1 MFDDINERIRKLT
14 GGNRDQII
22 KEKVK
27 GESIRE
33 QSLTFFNEIYGQED
47 IKENIYRALISPE
60 QMNILLDGDMATSK
74 TLYMDIIAKK
84 CNDVVFIDCTD
95 ASGAGIVEQLY
106 QNQKAKVVV
115 FDEIT
120 FLKKPEAAMLMS
132 LTARG
137 RIIRTLKNIK
147 YDFTMKALKVF
158 ATTNSIGKLSKAMQ
172 SRFQRYTI
180 EPYDDETFRKTVQF
194 CLYNKFVPETTE
206 LIANVLIA
214 HEHRNVRAAIQISN
228 LLHKSD
234 TQEDMIRVI
243 SNWIDRMQK
252 QSIDYN

>member
-106 QNQKAKVVV
+106 QNQKAKVDRKSVV
-115 FDEIT
+115 
-120 FLKKPEAAMLMS
+120 
-132 LTARG
+132 
-137 RIIRTLKNIK
+137 
-147 YDFTMKALKVF
+147 
-158 ATTNSIGKLSKAMQ
+158 
-172 SRFQRYTI
+172 
-180 EPYDDETFRKTVQF
+180 
-194 CLYNKFVPETTE
+194 
-206 LIANVLIA
+206 
-214 HEHRNVRAAIQISN
+214 
-228 LLHKSD
+228 
-234 TQEDMIRVI
+234 
-243 SNWIDRMQK
+243 
-252 QSIDYN
+252 

>member
-1 MFDDINERIRKLT
+1 MFDINEKIKQLT
-14 GGNRDQII
+14 GGNKNQLI
-22 KEKVK
+22 KEKVH
-27 GESIRE
+27 GQSIRE
-33 QSLTFFNEIYGQED
+33 ESLTFFDEIYGQED
-47 IKENIYRALISPE
+47 IKENVYRALISPE
-60 QMNILLDGDMATSK
+60 NMNVLLDGDMATSK

-84 CNDVVFIDCTD
+84 CNDVLFIDCTD

-106 QNQKAKVVV
+106 NNQKAKVVI

-137 RIIRTLKNIK
+137 RIVRTLKNVK

-158 ATTNSIGKLSKAMQ
+158 ATTNSIRKLSPAMQ

-194 CLYNKFVPETTE
+194 CLHKKFVPETTE

-214 HEHRNVRAAIQISN
+214 HEHKNVRAAIQISN
-228 LLHKSD
+228 LLHERD
-234 TQEDMIRVI
+234 TKEDMIRVI

-252 QSIDYN
+252 QAVDYN